1 MNNLSNFKKI
11 NKMKGIDKIYHLV
24 AGFII
29 SLIFGFI
36 NPVLGLILAII
47 AGVGKEIY
55 DKKIKKSVIDP
66 LDVIAT
72 VVGGVL
78 GTALAIILTNMI

>member
-1 MNNLSNFKKI
+1 MLNFKKI

-29 SLIFGFI
+29 SLIFGLI
-36 NPVLGLILAII
+36 NPVLGLALAII

-66 LDVIAT
+66 LDVIST
-72 VVGGVL
+72 VVGGIL
-78 GTALAIILTNMI
+78 GTGLAIVITNMI

>member
-1 MNNLSNFKKI
+1 
-11 NKMKGIDKIYHLV
+11 MKGIDKIYHLV

-29 SLIFGFI
+29 SLIFGLI
-36 NPVLGLILAII
+36 NPVLGLALAII

-66 LDVIAT
+66 LDAIAT
-72 VVGGVL
+72 VVGGIL
-78 GTALAIILTNMI
+78 GTGLAIVITNMIWNYI

>member
-1 MNNLSNFKKI
+1 MQ
-11 NKMKGIDKIYHLV
+11 GIDKIYHLL

-29 SLIFGFI
+29 SLIFGII

-72 VVGGVL
+72 VVGGIL
-78 GTALAIILTNMI
+78 GTGLAIVITNMI

>member
-1 MNNLSNFKKI
+1 
-11 NKMKGIDKIYHLV
+11 MKGIDKIYHLV

-36 NPVLGLILAII
+36 NPVLGLALAII

-55 DKKIKKSVIDP
+55 DKKIKTSVIAP

-78 GTALAIILTNMI
+78 GTGLAIVITNVILFISTM

>member
-1 MNNLSNFKKI
+1 
-11 NKMKGIDKIYHLV
+11 MKGIDKIYHLV

-29 SLIFGFI
+29 SLIFGLI
-36 NPVLGLILAII
+36 NPVLGLALAII

-72 VVGGVL
+72 VLGGIL
-78 GTALAIILTNMI
+78 GTGLAIGITNMI

>member
-1 MNNLSNFKKI
+1 
-11 NKMKGIDKIYHLV
+11 MKGIDKIYHLV

-29 SLIFGFI
+29 SLIFGLI

-55 DKKIKKSVIDP
+55 DKYIKKSVIDP

-72 VVGGVL
+72 VLGGVL
-78 GTALAIILTNMI
+78 GTGLAIVITNMI